1 MRFTAGMVKS
11 DGILIMPV
19 SVLLIQ
25 RVKLSRRLRPMR
37 PHHVPV
43 AEIRNF
49 RFTQGVLL
57 TSSDEIVDIRV
68 PRQVRC
74 FSCACDQSAH
84 DQKREAQRERNA
96 RRCSAER
103 WNMREVPAAQ
113 GRVGRGYAAPMSV
126 CDCVA
131 FAGPRS
137 KSSVQ
142 FTASNAHQRLP
153 RRPGNRHRNALQPR
167 GSARHHQRG

>member
-25 RVKLSRRLRPMR
+25 HVKLSRRLRPMR
-37 PHHVPV
+37 PHHAPV

-74 FSCACDQSAH
+74 FSCACDKSAH
-84 DQKREAQRERNA
+84 DQKRDAQREQPDQK
-96 RRCSAER
+96 
-103 WNMREVPAAQ
+103 VL
-113 GRVGRGYAAPMSV
+113 
-126 CDCVA
+126 VA
-131 FAGPRS
+131 ILIE
-137 KSSVQ
+137 
-142 FTASNAHQRLP
+142 NEINDRL
-153 RRPGNRHRNALQPR
+153 RDNEIHISGDR
-167 GSARHHQRG
+167 